1 MYKYVCM
8 HVYAKSLQ
16 YYMEI
21 IHTLSS
27 AKFQYASAEFQ
38 YLSAEFQYA
47 PLELQYTSFVSLV
60 ATGFQRLSEVLW
72 LLSA

>member
-1 MYKYVCM
+1 MY
-8 HVYAKSLQ
+8 VYAKSLQ
-16 YYMEI
+16 YYMAI

-38 YLSAEFQYA
+38 YASAKCQYA
-47 PLELQYTSFVSLV
+47 PPELQNTSFVSLV

-72 LLSA
+72 LASA